1 MSDQTWLYTHSVTQS
16 HLLCSNICSKTD
28 YTKSSIRLHTFWLL
42 DVNQSS
48 VASSCYT
55 DLSSHCIICIRTAV
69 CFNNFNCKWKMSS
82 FSFQGNAVIALKT
95 LHDDAWKTFI
105 LLHSNKQLFNKRAWM
120 HFTHKSQDTGVM
132 WFIHSSGRGWS
143 SEEAEE
149 EEHGAGLFK
158 CSKCWET
165 KSPSQLWGWLPSQS
179 VTVSLWGLLVMFASE
194 TVIFSDHFSHH
205 VWSMSQKHC
214 AQIHKPRRYAQPI

>member
-1 MSDQTWLYTHSVTQS
+1 MPERHSFFSTQ
-16 HLLCSNICSKTD
+16 I
-28 YTKSSIRLHTFWLL
+28 SS
-42 DVNQSS
+42 
-48 VASSCYT
+48 Y
-55 DLSSHCIICIRTAV
+55 
-69 CFNNFNCKWKMSS
+69 
-82 FSFQGNAVIALKT
+82 
-95 LHDDAWKTFI
+95 
-105 LLHSNKQLFNKRAWM
+105 KRAWM

-132 WFIHSSGRGWS
+132 RFIHSSGRGWS

-194 TVIFSDHFSHH
+194 TVIFSDHFSHYDL
-205 VWSMSQKHC
+205 WSDPWARNIVHKFTNPGAMLSQYSKNTVLLNTLNLQKTDHR
-214 AQIHKPRRYAQPI
+214 IKTV